1 MSINLRI
8 IFSIANSMFL
18 RYTFS
23 LLIISCNIICI
34 MLCICDTG
42 ECVNKNK
49 YYCVHIYILRAV
61 ICQASCSK
69 DFSVGLAD
77 EIKCVMD

>member
-1 MSINLRI
+1 
-8 IFSIANSMFL
+8 
-18 RYTFS
+18 
-23 LLIISCNIICI
+23 